1 MKPLIHPYSIFSK
14 SGFNKVAFCWALLFA
29 LVLVY
34 HFSDSLGIFVFLGLF
49 FNGLV
54 LFNLGAV
61 LKGQVTIPH
70 LMVVNYFLQ
79 HLIAAVV
86 LYKYPPVAMYDI
98 GSDSF
103 PFYVSFAVPSCIA
116 LYFGVLLATKNVKG
130 VLLKPEAVKINFP
143 AWAFYAKHLYW
154 VGFIA
159 LLASPY
165 LADLTY
171 ISFIIVL
178 VSLFSYVG
186 LFTIILS
193 GDNKWWLYALLLF
206 SYGFFISVMSSFFH
220 DLILWGGALFLVLS
234 YRYRWRMKN
243 VVVLFIAMILIVLL
257 QSVKEQYRQLSQQQS
272 NPSIAT
278 KIYLMKDLMANK
290 IMDTSLIFD
299 TNTLAATFVRF
310 NQGWIVNRVMQ
321 RVPDMEPYANG
332 TTILKGFYAAFIP
345 RIIDPDK
352 PIAGGR
358 INFEKYTG
366 LELSQETAMTI
377 GVTGEMYANFG
388 LYGGV
393 IGMAVYGY
401 LIGMLY
407 LRLYNKALE
416 NPVWWAWGP
425 FVGLMAM
432 KAEEGLME
440 TTTWIV
446 KSMVV
451 MFIVIFVC
459 NKAMRRRALFPV
471 PADR

>member
-1 MKPLIHPYSIFSK
+1 MQAYSIFSQ
-14 SGFNKVAFCWALLFA
+14 SSFNKIAFCWALLLIFIFI
-29 LVLVY
+29 Y
-34 HFSDSLGIFVFLGLF
+34 PFYSSLGIFAALGLF
-49 FNGLV
+49 FNGMV
-54 LFNLGAV
+54 LFNLGVV
-61 LKGQVTIPH
+61 LNGQVSIPY

-79 HLIAAVV
+79 HLLAALV
-86 LYKYPPVAMYDI
+86 LYKYPPVALYDI
-98 GSDSF
+98 GTDKF
-103 PFYVSFAVPSCIA
+103 PFYLSFAVPSCIA
-116 LYFGVLLATKNVKG
+116 LYLGVVLATKNVKENIF
-130 VLLKPEAVKINFP
+130 KAEASSTNFP

-154 VGFIA
+154 LGFIS
-159 LLASPY
+159 LMASPY
-165 LADLTY
+165 LSGFTY
-171 ISFIIVL
+171 VSFAIVL
-178 VSLFSYVG
+178 VSLLSYVG

-193 GDNKWWLYALLLF
+193 GDNKWWRYALLLF
-206 SYGFFISVMSSFFH
+206 SYGIITSVMSSFFH

-234 YRYRWRMKN
+234 YRYRWRMKSL
-243 VVVLFIAMILIVLL
+243 VIFFIATFFIFLL
-257 QSVKEQYRQLSQQQS
+257 QSVKEQYRLLSQQES

-278 KIYLMKDLMANK
+278 KIYLMKDLMESK
-290 IMDTSLIFD
+290 VMDTSLMFNSNI
-299 TNTLAATFVRF
+299 LAATFVRF
-310 NQGWIVNRVMQ
+310 NQGWIVNTVMQ
-321 RVPDMEPYANG
+321 RVPDVEPYAYG
-332 TTILKGFYAAFIP
+332 STILKGLYAAFIP

-366 LELSQETAMTI
+366 LKLSKETAMTI

-401 LIGMLY
+401 LIGLIY
-407 LRLYNKALE
+407 LRLYKKALE

-459 NKAMRRRALFPV
+459 NKARQRRVSSQLTNAL
-471 PADR
+471 